1 LILFLCLATIYLMT
15 EPETTEIDKPR
26 DYLSEEPIYC
36 QFPNRLAMTG
46 FIIDCLRQLF
56 GSSSNIMHP
65 QVKDFFWSVDQTA
78 DPLKA
83 PYQLTIE
90 DAFNFDLSKSG
101 IRPAILV
108 KSGNWQEV
116 KLVIGDNGM
125 GGNVY
130 HKRINGQ
137 HSVQI
142 VSKSI
147 AQAELLAREVQGYL
161 SHFGPLLREWVE
173 LVKWEVPVLQEPTRM
188 EEQAENIVISVG
200 VAYEIIYSWELK
212 PETSRLIRQIVV
224 NAIMEPN
231 NQT

>member
-1 LILFLCLATIYLMT
+1 MS
-15 EPETTEIDKPR
+15 EPETTEIEKPQ
-26 DYLSEEPIYC
+26 DYSIEEPIYC
-36 QFPNRLAMTG
+36 QFPSRLSLTG
-46 FIIDCLRQLF
+46 FILDCLRQLF
-56 GSSSNIMHP
+56 GSASNIMHP
-65 QVKDFFWSVDQTA
+65 QVREFFWSAEQTT

-83 PYQLTIE
+83 PYQVIIE

-108 KSGNWQEV
+108 KSGNWQEA

-125 GGNVY
+125 GGSIY

-137 HSVQI
+137 HSIQI

-147 AQAELLAREVQGYL
+147 AQAELLAREVHGYL

-212 PETSRLIRQIVV
+212 SETSRLIRQIVV

-231 NQT
+231 NQPN